1 MTGPSRRGLVAVV
14 AIGLLGVS
22 LPTAVAAPAPVRG
35 SAEDGHRVLFTIAT
49 PLITESSS
57 LAVSTAHPGL
67 VYTTN
72 DSGDSA
78 TVYALDASNGRLV
91 GETTLTG
98 VTPVDIEA
106 LGIDRGALVVAD
118 IGDNDQLRDSV
129 VAYRIPQPGRGSA
142 TVQPDAVTLTYSDGA
157 RDAESLLY
165 DGRTGRLFVVSKG
178 LASAR
183 IYRSPPNVFSRDR
196 VTLTRDASAPAI
208 ATDATFVNG
217 HRYAVIRTYFSA
229 VVYRFPSWRKV
240 DSFDL
245 PRQEQGESVTSPG
258 GEDVIW
264 IGSEMGN
271 SEVLEV
277 ALPDLE
283 PPAPPPPTTSG
294 SGSEESTTTEIVRTD
309 AAGSRELRTWA
320 VRATQVAGA
329 GLIVVTLVAL
339 VLYRRH
345 RRAD

>member
-1 MTGPSRRGLVAVV
+1 MKGPSRRGLMAM
-14 AIGLLGVS
+14 AAMGLLGGMT
-22 LPTAVAAPAPVRG
+22 LPAAVASPPPVSG
-35 SAEDGHRVLFTIAT
+35 AADDGHRVLFTIAS

-78 TVYALDASNGRLV
+78 TVYALDASDGRLV
-91 GETTLTG
+91 GQTTLRG

-106 LGIDRGALVVAD
+106 LGIDRGALVVGD
-118 IGDNDQLRDSV
+118 IGDNDQLRESI
-129 VAYRIPQPGRGSA
+129 VAYRIAQPGRGSA
-142 TVQPDAVTLTYSDGA
+142 AVQPDAVTLTYRDGA

-165 DGRTGRLFVVSKG
+165 DARTERLFVVSKG
-178 LASAR
+178 LAGAR
-183 IYRSPPNVFSRDR
+183 VYRTPPNVFGRGR
-196 VTLTRDASAPAI
+196 AALTRDAAAPAI
-208 ATDATFVNG
+208 ATDATFLSG

-229 VVYRFPSWRKV
+229 VVYRFPSWQKV

-264 IGSEMGN
+264 IGSELEN

-277 ALPDLE
+277 ALPDLD
-283 PPAPPPPTTSG
+283 PPAPSPTTSG
-294 SGSEESTTTEIVRTD
+294 SDSRRPTTTEIVRTD
-309 AAGSRELRTWA
+309 AAGGQELRTWA
-320 VRATQVAGA
+320 VRATQLAGA
-329 GLIVVTLVAL
+329 GLVVVAFVAA